1 MNDLKQLI
9 ENELINFNGEVSI
22 YASDLKGHT
31 LEMNSSEVQNP
42 ASCIK
47 VFILVELMR
56 TLYFKEKNL
65 TDTLIYE
72 EKYDVIGSGVLHLL
86 SPGVELSVINVA
98 TLMMVISDNVATNMM
113 IDYLGIERINQTIR
127 EIGCTNT
134 ELYGLFDYSHSKPF
148 SKTTASDYAL
158 VFEKMI
164 KKELWDSSISDQI
177 IAIMKK
183 GKYHEM
189 VGDGISKTLQKSNSE
204 LIHYVATKSGKE
216 NQVRNDGGIVST
228 KYGDYVLCIF
238 IHNFNDSYNANDEDV
253 YCIGRKIS
261 NIFFQRYIALQG
273 QFTK

>member
-1 MNDLKQLI
+1 M
-9 ENELINFNGEVSI
+9 
-22 YASDLKGHT
+22 
-31 LEMNSSEVQNP
+31 
-42 ASCIK
+42 
-47 VFILVELMR
+47 
-56 TLYFKEKNL
+56 
-65 TDTLIYE
+65 
-72 EKYDVIGSGVLHLL
+72 
-86 SPGVELSVINVA
+86 INVA

-164 KKELWDSSISDQI
+164 KKELWSSSISDQI

-204 LIHYVATKSGKE
+204 LIHYVATKSGKD

-238 IHNFNDSYNANDEDV
+238 IHNFNDSYNANDEEV

>member
-1 MNDLKQLI
+1 
-9 ENELINFNGEVSI
+9 
-22 YASDLKGHT
+22 
-31 LEMNSSEVQNP
+31 
-42 ASCIK
+42 
-47 VFILVELMR
+47 
-56 TLYFKEKNL
+56 
-65 TDTLIYE
+65 
-72 EKYDVIGSGVLHLL
+72 
-86 SPGVELSVINVA
+86 
-98 TLMMVISDNVATNMM
+98 
-113 IDYLGIERINQTIR
+113 
-127 EIGCTNT
+127 
-134 ELYGLFDYSHSKPF
+134 
-148 SKTTASDYAL
+148 
-158 VFEKMI
+158 MI
-164 KKELWDSSISDQI
+164 KKELWSSSISDQI

-238 IHNFNDSYNANDEDV
+238 VHSFSDSYNANDEEV